1 MNKHILLAMKWLD
14 DKDSVSRKELKENK
28 WEAYAAA
35 ADAAYAAADAAD
47 AAADA
52 AAYAAA
58 GAAYTAYAT
67 AYTAYAT
74 AYAHAAHAA
83 YAAYAADAA
92 AADDADADYWV
103 DKYFKESGEDKNEY
117 LKELIR

>member
-35 ADAAYAAADAAD
+35 ADAAYAAAD
-47 AAADA
+47 
-52 AAYAAA
+52 
-58 GAAYTAYAT
+58 AAYTAYAT